1 MALSAPAKS
10 LFHTPVPDVALTI
23 SRLLE
28 KHHKKIMP
36 IELGTSEVA
45 LPDQGHVPGVLPVVT
60 LKVLSNLW
68 VKTSRGE
75 EEHQEQEQRQQ
86 KGTPAGLET
95 GGKLPVGLER
105 ASSGGTRT
113 AKLRQLL
120 AG

>member
-28 KHHKKIMP
+28 KHHKKVMP

-60 LKVLSNLW
+60 LQVLSNLW

-75 EEHQEQEQRQQ
+75 EEHQEQEQRQLCASKRGHQ
-86 KGTPAGLET
+86 QAWKLE
-95 GGKLPVGLER
+95 G
-105 ASSGGTRT
+105 SC
-113 AKLRQLL
+113 QWD
-120 AG
+120 